1 MIRAGRDMKKFLTV
15 LLMFATIV
23 VAGCGNK
30 QIIETNAILLKES
43 FWVADSE
50 NMQYLKRQ

>member
-1 MIRAGRDMKKFLTV
+1 VIRAGRDMKKFLTV

-50 NMQYLKRQ
+50 KCNI